1 MTSLLSSADFQH
13 FIDGALMTLL
23 GLGIAAMRTLG
34 IALVFPVF
42 TKAELGGVI
51 RSGFALAM
59 GLPVMWHVT
68 DSIGA
73 LGPHQNAQL
82 VLIAMKELM
91 VGGLIGF
98 MFGVPFWAVQA
109 VGELVDEQRGVT
121 NEEAFD
127 PATRSQA
134 SSLSL
139 FLGISAIAVFV
150 AADGLRIVAGT
161 LYDSYAIWPVT
172 SFTPRLTLDNAL
184 SIAKA
189 LDHILG
195 YALLVGG
202 PVIALFLL
210 LDLSVM
216 LIGRSAPQLN
226 AYDLPPTLK
235 NVVFVV
241 FIGIYATYLMN
252 YMRDEL
258 AGTHGVKSQIERFL
272 Q

>member
-1 MTSLLSSADFQH
+1 MTSLLSSADFQQ
-13 FIDGALMTLL
+13 FIDGALAALL

-42 TKAELGGVI
+42 TKAELGSVI
-51 RSGFALAM
+51 RSGFALAL

-68 DSIGA
+68 ESVAA

-91 VGGLIGF
+91 VGGLIGL
-98 MFGVPFWAVQA
+98 MFGVPFWAIQA
-109 VGELVDEQRGVT
+109 VGELVDEQRGVS
-121 NEEAFD
+121 NEEAID

-139 FLGISAIAVFV
+139 FLGISAIAAFV
-150 AADGLRIVAGT
+150 AADGLRILAGT

-172 SFTPRLTLDNAL
+172 SFTPRLTLDSAL

-235 NVVFVV
+235 NVAFVV
-241 FIGIYATYLMN
+241 FIGIYVTYLMN

-258 AGTHGVKSQIERFL
+258 AGAHGIKSQIERFL

>member
-1 MTSLLSSADFQH
+1 MMMLFSSTDFQQ
-13 FIDGALMTLL
+13 FIDNALTALL

-34 IALVFPVF
+34 VTLVFPVF
-42 TKAELGGVI
+42 TKAELGGI
-51 RSGFALAM
+51 LRSGFALAL
-59 GLPVMWHVT
+59 GLPVMWHAIEST
-68 DSIGA
+68 AA
-73 LGPHQNAQL
+73 LGPNQGAQL
-82 VLIAMKELM
+82 VLIAMKELL
-91 VGGLIGF
+91 VGTLIGF
-98 MFGVPFWAVQA
+98 MFGVPFWAIQA
-109 VGELVDEQRGVT
+109 VGELIDEQRGVT
-121 NEEAFD
+121 NEEATD
-127 PATRSQA
+127 QATRSQA

-150 AADGLRIVAGT
+150 AADGMRILAGT

-172 SFTPRLTLDNAL
+172 SFTPRLTLDSAL
-184 SIAKA
+184 SVAKT

-235 NVVFVV
+235 NVVFVL
-241 FIGIYATYLMN
+241 FIGIYVTYLMD

-258 AGTHGVKSQIERFL
+258 AGTHGIKTHLERFL

>member
-1 MTSLLSSADFQH
+1 MTSLLSSADFQQL
-13 FIDGALMTLL
+13 IDSALTALL
-23 GLGIAAMRTLG
+23 GLGMAALRTLG
-34 IALVFPVF
+34 LALVFPVF
-42 TKAELGGVI
+42 TRAELGGI
-51 RSGFALAM
+51 LRTGFALAL
-59 GLPVMWHVT
+59 GLPVMWHATESVGT
-68 DSIGA
+68 
-73 LGPHQNAQL
+73 LGIHQPAQL

-91 VGGLIGF
+91 VGLLIGF
-98 MFGVPFWAVQA
+98 MFGVPFWAIQA
-109 VGELVDEQRGVT
+109 VGELIDEQRGVT
-121 NEEAFD
+121 NEDATD
-127 PATRSQA
+127 PTTRSQA

-139 FLGISAIAVFV
+139 FLSMCAIAVFI
-150 AADGLRIVAGT
+150 AADGLRILVGT
-161 LYDSYAIWPVT
+161 LYDSYAIWPLA
-172 SFTPRLTLDNAL
+172 SFAPKLTLDSAL
-184 SIAKA
+184 SVAKA

-241 FIGIYATYLMN
+241 FIGVYATYLMD

-258 AGTHGVKSQIERFL
+258 AGAHGIRTQLERFL

>member
-1 MTSLLSSADFQH
+1 MTSLFSSADFQQ
-13 FIDGALMTLL
+13 FIDGALAALL

-34 IALVFPVF
+34 VALVFPVF
-42 TKAELGGVI
+42 TKAELGGI
-51 RSGFALAM
+51 LRIGFALAL
-59 GLPVMWHVT
+59 GLPVMWHAT
-68 DSIGA
+68 ESIAA
-73 LGPHQNAQL
+73 LGSHQSARL

-91 VGGLIGF
+91 VGSLIGF
-98 MFGVPFWAVQA
+98 LFGVPFWAVQA
-109 VGELVDEQRGVT
+109 VGELIDQQRGVT
-121 NEEAFD
+121 NEDATD

-134 SSLSL
+134 SSLSV

-150 AADGLRIVAGT
+150 AADGMRILTGT
-161 LYDSYAIWPVT
+161 LYDSYAIWPLM
-172 SFTPRLTLDNAL
+172 SFMPKLTLDSAL
-184 SIAKA
+184 SIAKT
-189 LDHILG
+189 LDHILS

-216 LIGRSAPQLN
+216 LISRSAPQLN

-241 FIGIYATYLMN
+241 FIGIYATYLMD
-252 YMRDEL
+252 YMRGEL
-258 AGTHGVKSQIERFL
+258 AGAHGIKSQIERFL

>member
-1 MTSLLSSADFQH
+1 MTSALSSADFQQ
-13 FIDGALMTLL
+13 FIDVALSALL
-23 GLGIAAMRTLG
+23 GLGIAAMRTMG
-34 IALVFPVF
+34 VALVFPVF
-42 TKAELGGVI
+42 TKAELGGVL
-51 RSGFALAM
+51 RSGFALAL
-59 GLPVMWHVT
+59 GLPIMWHAT
-68 DSIGA
+68 ESIAAMGS
-73 LGPHQNAQL
+73 HQNAQL

-91 VGGLIGF
+91 VGALIGF

-109 VGELVDEQRGVT
+109 VGELIDQQRGVT
-121 NEEAFD
+121 NEDATD

-134 SSLSL
+134 SSLSI

-150 AADGLRIVAGT
+150 AADGMRILAGT

-172 SFTPRLTLDNAL
+172 SFTPKLTLDSAL
-184 SIAKA
+184 SIART

-216 LIGRSAPQLN
+216 LISRSAPQLN

-235 NVVFVV
+235 NVVFVA
-241 FIGIYATYLMN
+241 FIGIYATYLMD
-252 YMRDEL
+252 YMRGEL
-258 AGTHGVKSQIERFL
+258 AGTHGIKSQLERFL

>member
-1 MTSLLSSADFQH
+1 MTSLLSSADFQQ
-13 FIDGALMTLL
+13 FIDGALPALL
-23 GLGIAAMRTLG
+23 GLGIAALRTLG
-34 IALVFPVF
+34 VALVFPVF
-42 TKAELGGVI
+42 TKAELGSVV
-51 RSGFALAM
+51 RSGFALTL
-59 GLPVMWHVT
+59 GLPVMWHAAE
-68 DSIGA
+68 SIGA
-73 LGPHQNAQL
+73 LGPHQSAQL

-91 VGGLIGF
+91 VGALIGF
-98 MFGVPFWAVQA
+98 MFGVPFWAIQA
-109 VGELVDEQRGVT
+109 VGELIDEQRGVT
-121 NEEAFD
+121 NEDATD

-150 AADGLRIVAGT
+150 AADGLRVLAGT
-161 LYDSYAIWPVT
+161 VYDSYAIWPVT
-172 SFTPRLTLDNAL
+172 SFTPKLTPDSAL
-184 SIAKA
+184 SIAKT

-210 LDLSVM
+210 LDLAVM

-258 AGTHGVKSQIERFL
+258 AGTHGIKSQIERFL

>member
-1 MTSLLSSADFQH
+1 MTSLLSSADFQQ
-13 FIDGALMTLL
+13 FIDGALPALL
-23 GLGIAAMRTLG
+23 GLGIAALRTLG
-34 IALVFPVF
+34 VALVFPVF
-42 TKAELGGVI
+42 TKAELGSIV
-51 RSGFALAM
+51 RSGFALAL
-59 GLPVMWHVT
+59 GLPVMWHAT
-68 DSIGA
+68 ESIGA
-73 LGPHQNAQL
+73 LGPHQSAQL

-91 VGGLIGF
+91 VGALIGF
-98 MFGVPFWAVQA
+98 MFGVPFWAIQA
-109 VGELVDEQRGVT
+109 VGELIDEQRGVT
-121 NEEAFD
+121 NEEATD

-150 AADGLRIVAGT
+150 AADGLRVLAGT
-161 LYDSYAIWPVT
+161 VYDSYAIWPVT
-172 SFTPRLTLDNAL
+172 SFTPRLTLDSAL
-184 SIAKA
+184 SMAKT

-202 PVIALFLL
+202 PVVALFLL

-258 AGTHGVKSQIERFL
+258 AGAHGVRGQIERLL

>member
-1 MTSLLSSADFQH
+1 MTSLLSSADFQQ
-13 FIDGALMTLL
+13 FLDSALTALL
-23 GLGIAAMRTLG
+23 GLGVAAMRTLG

-42 TKAELGGVI
+42 TKAELGGVV
-51 RSGFALAM
+51 RSGFALAL

-68 DSIGA
+68 ESIGA
-73 LGPHQNAQL
+73 LGPHSAQL
-82 VLIAMKELM
+82 VLIAMKELL
-91 VGGLIGF
+91 VGTLIGF
-98 MFGVPFWAVQA
+98 MFGVPFWAIQA
-109 VGELVDEQRGVT
+109 VGELIDEQRGVS
-121 NEEAFD
+121 NEDATD
-127 PATRSQA
+127 QATRSQA

-139 FLGISAIAVFV
+139 FLGISAIAVFI
-150 AADGLRIVAGT
+150 AADGLRILAGT
-161 LYDSYAIWPVT
+161 LYDSYTIWPVT
-172 SFTPRLTLDNAL
+172 SFTPRLTLDSAL
-184 SIAKA
+184 AIAKT

-235 NVVFVV
+235 NVVFVI
-241 FIGIYATYLMN
+241 FIGIYATYLMD

-258 AGTHGVKSQIERFL
+258 AGTHGIKSQLERFL